1 MFAEQWRWLPRK
13 QIPAEL
19 NLPSSLQHIS
29 ASPSHYNLLRVLQN
43 IITIGMTP
51 HKGRITALFNKAG
64 VTVFQRNKQWAEL
77 WSWSK
82 ELFTRVLVFRFK
94 CRTIWP
100 HRVVSRHSWSHQDWH
115 PSPMIRLWMELLWI
129 KKCHFYSLCIWIS
142 WCSKS
147 LPHKWSNSLFTD
159 KSKEWDK
166 TWRKCLDLTPQW
178 GNPEI
183 WWLFTISSCMQMY
196 VCLIWE
202 DASWITNCLLDRV
215 IQSGTAVIILLGQ
228 RQSRH
233 FFRPR
238 LAIMGYVRGSDA

>member
-82 ELFTRVLVFRFK
+82 ELFTRALVFRFK
-94 CRTIWP
+94 CRTIWL

-115 PSPMIRLWMELLWI
+115 PSPMILAVNGIALD
-129 KKCHFYSLCIWIS
+129 KKMSL
-142 WCSKS
+142 
-147 LPHKWSNSLFTD
+147 LFTVHLNLMMF
-159 KSKEWDK
+159 KVCH
-166 TWRKCLDLTPQW
+166 TNGTTP
-178 GNPEI
+178 
-183 WWLFTISSCMQMY
+183 
-196 VCLIWE
+196 
-202 DASWITNCLLDRV
+202 CLLTN
-215 IQSGTAVIILLGQ
+215 QKSGIKLGGN
-228 RQSRH
+228 
-233 FFRPR
+233 
-238 LAIMGYVRGSDA
+238 AWT